1 MAEDNV
7 ADVLAVDPGAG
18 QRFAGD
24 EGGEGSR
31 RVSFRLPP
39 QVPMAVRTAPTMTTF
54 RWLMRW
60 VLVSVSVG
68 VGRCKHALNIQ
79 GGQANYRPQRRLF
92 DALPQPGQQHPDAMR
107 TFWIADPMP
116 TPQARSPLTWGSSEW
131 AADSC
136 LAEWSEFE
144 REWTGE
150 PAPKRLRRVLP
161 KAVRAAATVSARETA
176 PPAPPAP
183 PLPPFLGACFVLF
196 ALGLAAFAWSVFR
209 TLSS

>member
-1 MAEDNV
+1 
-7 ADVLAVDPGAG
+7 
-18 QRFAGD
+18 
-24 EGGEGSR
+24 
-31 RVSFRLPP
+31 
-39 QVPMAVRTAPTMTTF
+39 MAVRTAPTMTTF
-54 RWLMRW
+54 QWFMGW
-60 VLVSVSVG
+60 ASVG
-68 VGRCKHALNIQ
+68 VGRCKYALDIQ
-79 GGQANYRPQRRLF
+79 GGQSNYRRQRRLF
-92 DALPQPGQQHPDAMR
+92 EALPQPRQRHPEAMR

-116 TPQARSPLTWGSSEW
+116 PSQARSPLTWGSSEW

-176 PPAPPAP
+176 PPAPAAP
-183 PLPPFLGACFVLF
+183 PLPPFLAACFVLF
-196 ALGLAAFAWSVFR
+196 VLGLGAFAWSVFR

>member
-1 MAEDNV
+1 
-7 ADVLAVDPGAG
+7 
-18 QRFAGD
+18 
-24 EGGEGSR
+24 
-31 RVSFRLPP
+31 
-39 QVPMAVRTAPTMTTF
+39 MAVRTALTMTTS
-54 RWLMRW
+54 RWRMGW
-60 VLVSVSVG
+60 ISVG
-68 VGRCKHALNIQ
+68 VGRCKHALDIQ
-79 GGQANYRPQRRLF
+79 SGESNYQPQRRLF
-92 DALPQPGQQHPDAMR
+92 GALPQLGQQHPDAMR

-116 TPQARSPLTWGSSEW
+116 PSQASSPLTWGSSEW

-176 PPAPPAP
+176 PPAPAAPPLP
-183 PLPPFLGACFVLF
+183 PLPPFLAACFVLF
-196 ALGLAAFAWSVFR
+196 VLGLAAFAWSVFR